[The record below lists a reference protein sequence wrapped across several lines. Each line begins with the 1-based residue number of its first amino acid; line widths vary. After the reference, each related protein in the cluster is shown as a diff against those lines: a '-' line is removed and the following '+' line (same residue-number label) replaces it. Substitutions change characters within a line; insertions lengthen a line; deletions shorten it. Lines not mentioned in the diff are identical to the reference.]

1 MSDTTS
7 TTERAPVEAADA
19 RRSAAGS
26 PDGSPFHAGELAVQ
40 RQAGVSDF
48 ADAAGRVS
56 IRAFMPDQHR
66 NFYAQLPWFV
76 VGGVDR
82 DGQPWATLRTGEP
95 GFIDSPDAQTLRL
108 QGGALRDDPLAD
120 AWQPGAPFGGLGIEL
135 PTRRRNRVNGTV
147 AALDGTTMSIAI
159 TQSFG
164 NCPKYIQR
172 RTPEPV
178 ALPRHAPPLHRADA
192 LGEAERE
199 LIARADTFFVASAN
213 LDADARVAR
222 GVDVSHRGGPP
233 GFVRVDDARTLTVP
247 DYAGNRFFNTLGN
260 FVSNPRAGLLFI
272 DFARGDVLYV
282 AADAEIVWDGPD
294 LAAFE
299 GAQRLVRYRLR
310 EVRRSEA
317 ALPFRWTEPEL
328 APQFASEAA
337 PVAAPAKV
345 DARAAD
351 VTPLASAA
359 VPTAQ
364 TAGWFTLRVV
374 ATRDEAPGIRS
385 FHFERADGAPLP
397 RHDGGQHLTLRIPMP
412 GEAAPLV
419 RSYTLSDA
427 AGGPT
432 WRISVKRGGQGS
444 SRLHDTL
451 QVGSRIEARGPGG
464 NFRLDRDG
472 ARPVAMLSAGIGI
485 TPMLAMLRERAAAS
499 HNRAP
504 RVVFFHGARHAAD
517 RPFVDELADCVRR
530 DPTLTVH
537 LFDSQPSPAGDDG
550 HHAGRLGID
559 ALRRL
564 LPFDTY
570 DFHICGPSAFM
581 TEMVEGLRALDVPEA
596 RIHYEAFGPSSVPRR
611 ARTPAVADEP
621 AAAVAEAPAA
631 QVVSATSAVVE
642 FRRSGV
648 TADWSPSDGSLLE
661 LAEARGIDAL
671 SSCRVG
677 ACGTCTVRVL
687 EGGVCYPQPPGAD
700 VGPGEAL
707 ACVAQPA
714 CAAGDAPASVVL
726 DL

>member
-1 MSDTTS
+1 MSDATS
-7 TTERAPVEAADA
+7 TIERTPAETADA
-19 RRSAAGS
+19 RREAAGS

-40 RQAGVSDF
+40 RQAGVDEF
-48 ADAAGRVS
+48 ADAAGRVG

-66 NFYAQLPWFV
+66 TFYAQLPWFV

-82 DGQPWATLRTGEP
+82 DGQPWATLRAGEP
-95 GFIDSPDAQTLRL
+95 GFVDSPDARTLRL

-147 AALDGTTMSIAI
+147 ASLDGTAMSIAV

-178 ALPRHAPPLHRADA
+178 ELPHRAPPLRRAEV

-233 GFVRVDDARTLTVP
+233 GFVRVDDERTLTVP

-260 FVSNPRAGLLFI
+260 FVSNPRAGLLFV
-272 DFARGDVLYV
+272 DFARGDLLYV
-282 AADAEIVWDGPD
+282 AAEAEIVWDGPD

-317 ALPFRWTEPEL
+317 ALPFRWSEAEL
-328 APQFASEAA
+328 APQFASAA
-337 PVAAPAKV
+337 VARVAAPAKSEAGAV
-345 DARAAD
+345 DVSTRAA
-351 VTPLASAA
+351 AA
-359 VPTAQ
+359 AQATQATA
-364 TAGWFTLRVV
+364 WFTLRVV

-432 WRISVKRGGQGS
+432 WRISVKRDGAGS
-444 SRLHDTL
+444 SRLHEML
-451 QVGSRIEARGPGG
+451 QMGSRIEARGPGG
-464 NFRLDRDG
+464 TFRLDRAG
-472 ARPVAMLSAGIGI
+472 ARPVVMLSAGIGI

-499 HNRAP
+499 QGPVAP

-517 RPFVDELADCVRR
+517 RPFVDELADCARR

-537 LFDSQPSPAGDDG
+537 LFDSQPAPAGGDG

-581 TEMVEGLRALDVPEA
+581 TEMVEGLRALEVPEA

-611 ARTPAVADEP
+611 ARTPD
-621 AAAVAEAPAA
+621 AAVAADVPAA
-631 QVVSATSAVVE
+631 EAASASSAVVE

-687 EGGVCYPQPPGAD
+687 EGGVCYPQPPDAD

-707 ACVAQPA
+707 ACVARPA
-714 CAAGDAPASVVL
+714 CAAGDAPVRVVL

>member
-1 MSDTTS
+1 MDATS
-7 TTERAPVEAADA
+7 TIERAPLEAADA

-66 NFYAQLPWFV
+66 TFFAQLPWFV

-82 DGQPWATLRTGEP
+82 DGQPWATLRTGQP
-95 GFIDSPDAQTLRL
+95 GFVDSPDDRTLRL
-108 QGGALRDDPLAD
+108 QGGALRDDPLAG

-147 AALDGTTMSIAI
+147 AAIDGAAMSIAV

-178 ALPRHAPPLHRADA
+178 ALPHRAPPLRRADA

-260 FVSNPRAGLLFI
+260 FVSNPRAGLLFV

-282 AADAEIVWDGPD
+282 AAEAEIVWDGPD

-299 GAQRLVRYRLR
+299 GAQRLVRYRVR

-317 ALPFRWTEPEL
+317 ALPFRWSEPEL
-328 APQFASEAA
+328 APQFASETAP
-337 PVAAPAKV
+337 PVAAPPAP
-345 DARAAD
+345 ARASQPARD
-351 VTPLASAA
+351 
-359 VPTAQ
+359 
-364 TAGWFTLRVV
+364 AGWFMLRVV

-432 WRISVKRGGQGS
+432 WRISVKRDGQGS

-451 QVGSRIEARGPGG
+451 QVGSGIEARGPGG
-464 NFRLDRDG
+464 NFRLDPAG
-472 ARPVAMLSAGIGI
+472 ARPVVMLSAGIGI

-499 HNRAP
+499 HARAP
-504 RVVFFHGARHAAD
+504 RVLFFHGARHAAD
-517 RPFVDELADCVRR
+517 RPFVEELADCARR
-530 DPTLTVH
+530 DPTLSVH
-537 LFDSQPSPAGDDG
+537 LFDSQPSPAGNDG

-581 TEMVEGLRALDVPEA
+581 TEMVEGLRALEVPEA

-611 ARTPAVADEP
+611 ARATAP
-621 AAAVAEAPAA
+621 APAA
-631 QVVSATSAVVE
+631 VVAETSAAEGESATSAADDESAASAVVE

-648 TADWSPSDGSLLE
+648 TADWSPADGSLLD
-661 LAEARGIDAL
+661 LAEARGVDAL
-671 SSCRVG
+671 SSCRAG

-707 ACVAQPA
+707 ACVARPA
-714 CAAGDAPASVVL
+714 AAGGDAPVRVVL

>member
-1 MSDTTS
+1 MSDATS
-7 TTERAPVEAADA
+7 TIERAPHDA
-19 RRSAAGS
+19 AAGS
-26 PDGSPFHAGELAVQ
+26 PQGSPFHAGELAVQ
-40 RQAGVSDF
+40 RRAGVSEF

-66 NFYAQLPWFV
+66 TFYAQLPWFV

-82 DGQPWATLRTGEP
+82 DGQPWATLRAGEP
-95 GFIDSPDAQTLRL
+95 GFIDSPDPRTLRL
-108 QGGALRDDPLAD
+108 QGGALRDDPLAE

-147 AALDGTTMSIAI
+147 AAIDGTTLSIAVK
-159 TQSFG
+159 QSFG

-178 ALPRHAPPLHRADA
+178 ALPHPAPPLRHADA

-213 LDADARVAR
+213 LDAEARVAR
-222 GVDVSHRGGPP
+222 GVDVSHRGGAP

-260 FVSNPRAGLLFI
+260 FASNPRAGLLFI
-272 DFARGDVLYV
+272 DFACGDLLYM
-282 AADAEIVWDGPD
+282 AAEAEIVWDGPD

-317 ALPFRWTEPEL
+317 ALPFRWSEPEL
-328 APQFASEAA
+328 APQFASET
-337 PVAAPAKV
+337 AAPAKV
-345 DARAAD
+345 EAAAE
-351 VTPLASAA
+351 VPAPAA
-359 VPTAQ
+359 VAEAEAAPAAQ
-364 TAGWFTLRVV
+364 AAGWFTLRVV

-385 FHFERADGAPLP
+385 FHFERADGVPLP
-397 RHDGGQHLTLRIPMP
+397 PHDGGQHVTLRIPMP
-412 GEAAPLV
+412 DEAAPLV

-432 WRISVKRGGQGS
+432 WRISVKRDGQGS
-444 SRLHDTL
+444 SRLHESL
-451 QVGSRIEARGPGG
+451 QVGSLLEARGPGG

-472 ARPVAMLSAGIGI
+472 ARPVVMLSAGIGI
-485 TPMLAMLRERAAAS
+485 TPMLAMLRERAALP
-499 HNRAP
+499 HRAP
-504 RVVFFHGARHAAD
+504 RVVFFHGARQAAD
-517 RPFVDELADCVRR
+517 RPFVDELADCARR

-537 LFDSQPSPAGDDG
+537 LFDSQPSASGSDG

-564 LPFDTY
+564 LPFDSY

-611 ARTPAVADEP
+611 AR
-621 AAAVAEAPAA
+621 AAAVAEAPVAAAPDPAA
-631 QVVSATSAVVE
+631 QAASATSPAPATSAVVE

-671 SSCRVG
+671 SSCRAG

-687 EGGVCYPQPPGAD
+687 EGGVCYPQPPGGD
-700 VGPGEAL
+700 FGPGEAL

-714 CAAGDAPASVVL
+714 GAAGDAPARVVL